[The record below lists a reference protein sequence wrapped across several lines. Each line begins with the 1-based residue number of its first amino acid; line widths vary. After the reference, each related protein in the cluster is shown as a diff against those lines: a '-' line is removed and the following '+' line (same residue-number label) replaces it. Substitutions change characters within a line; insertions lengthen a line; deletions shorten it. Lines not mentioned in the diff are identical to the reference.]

1 MEAQIQ
7 ALEGLIRSER
17 GNLVRADQTQKSD
30 HLKRNDRQWQV
41 KLEAINRTA
50 EDQLEERSKT
60 LRDQEEELDDIILAD
75 SEAYVDMKHEFEESI
90 ATLSDQIQL
99 LDAVHQMN
107 EERLGQDHHMF
118 SRFLNLQNFYIEIKN
133 ADMYNCLS

>member
-60 LRDQEEELDDIILAD
+60 LRWFSVGICKYMPGYKSHD
-75 SEAYVDMKHEFEESI
+75 
-90 ATLSDQIQL
+90 L
-99 LDAVHQMN
+99 L
-107 EERLGQDHHMF
+107 
-118 SRFLNLQNFYIEIKN
+118 
-133 ADMYNCLS
+133 